1 MEAPVSV
8 RQTGGSLRPLDPD
21 EMMCIWC
28 SPQSGTYEWLVGRE
42 LADDLLN
49 GGMET
54 INGNPVRLEV
64 VDTNPR
70 ARALYEREGYVA
82 VRTERTPY
90 LRRAMGFGEVTTME
104 RRVP

>member
-1 MEAPVSV
+1 VEAPVSV

-28 SPQSGTYEWLVGRE
+28 SPQSGTYEWLVGRQ
-42 LADDLLN
+42 LADELLN

-64 VDTNPR
+64 VDTPKLGGVHIR
-70 ARALYEREGYVA
+70 ATMTEP
-82 VRTERTPY
+82 VRC
-90 LRRAMGFGEVTTME
+90 
-104 RRVP
+104 